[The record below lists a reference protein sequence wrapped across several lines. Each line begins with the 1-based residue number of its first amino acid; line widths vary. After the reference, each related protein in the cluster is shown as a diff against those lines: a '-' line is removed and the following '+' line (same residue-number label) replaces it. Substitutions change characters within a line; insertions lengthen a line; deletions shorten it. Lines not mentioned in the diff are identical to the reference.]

1 MQLDARTTPQS
12 SRRSPKYRN
21 DGQST
26 GPEISKSRTDRR
38 FFCFTFPLRHS
49 RCKRKH
55 TVFDLIS
62 FPPQGTHCT
71 ATDMGIHRDYLEI
84 LSDDDRIDFR
94 SLHILSSPSDSRIQK
109 LYECMSFSSTPSPR
123 SRHHGN
129 RHSHLLLPRRAH
141 GQHPLQISP
150 RTCRN

>member
-1 MQLDARTTPQS
+1 MRALHLRVPEGVLNIEMTVSPQGLKYP
-12 SRRSPKYRN
+12 SP
-21 DGQST
+21 GLT
-26 GPEISKSRTDRR
+26 AV

-62 FPPQGTHCT
+62 FPPQGTNCT

-141 GQHPLQISP
+141 GQHPLQISA